1 MVHQFESLEV
11 TLLNQLY
18 QFLSLINEKLTWKP
32 WFLCTML
39 IRVSFTFPF
48 KQSWIS
54 CLAGKPSTN
63 WYQLDMFNCLGVLM
77 EGTSHVNC
85 QCFPLLAACIPDISL
100 LSPGH
105 VAIEDHYVCMYVYMY
120 IYIYEADKITY
131 YPQWTWPKWVVPYR
145 LWRFVLPCY
154 VQK

>member
-18 QFLSLINEKLTWKP
+18 QLLSLIKGQLTWKP

-63 WYQLDMFNCLGVLM
+63 WYHLDMFNCLGVLM

-85 QCFPLLAACIPDISL
+85 QCFPLLAACIPNISL

-105 VAIEDHYVCMYVYMY
+105 VAIEDHYVCVY
-120 IYIYEADKITY
+120 IYI
-131 YPQWTWPKWVVPYR
+131 
-145 LWRFVLPCY
+145 
-154 VQK
+154 